1 MAVFLVPVTNE
12 NKKMNSTEAKTRNLK
27 DPDNPIQL
35 IVTVVLITAVCS
47 VTICTICGWVGL
59 KVIISCC

>member
-1 MAVFLVPVTNE
+1 
-12 NKKMNSTEAKTRNLK
+12 MNSTEAKTGNLK
-27 DPDNPIQL
+27 DPENPIQL

-59 KVIISCC
+59 KVIILYY